1 MLILTLFFILLGK
14 PIFCQETPQL
24 KLRRF
29 ETRNLQTSKLKM
41 DFLVAH
47 INMIKKKFFSG
58 GFAPELFMVLSNV
71 CAKFESFLYFKI
83 FCKIILKF

>member
-41 DFLVAH
+41 DFLVQLVQL
-47 INMIKKKFFSG
+47 INDAFWITPIYKQMF
-58 GFAPELFMVLSNV
+58 
-71 CAKFESFLYFKI
+71 
-83 FCKIILKF
+83 

>member
-47 INMIKKKFFSG
+47 ILQKTFLFNFPLKLYKADLNQKIYLLVKFK
-58 GFAPELFMVLSNV
+58 LKMT
-71 CAKFESFLYFKI
+71 KI
-83 FCKIILKF
+83 